1 MTWFKRDKPQAES
14 VPAYRPYSAL
24 EADAQLLTKIRSLCE
39 VAAASAEVVG
49 RRVADEETLKQ
60 EKHRFESAK
69 RLSLELTKGIA
80 DEFYRDT
87 ALQLIVE
94 LCMTANDVTAA
105 SILVRGIHTGI
116 IRERL
121 LGEHPVAFY

>member
-1 MTWFKRDKPQAES
+1 MKWFKRSKPEAEG
-14 VPAYRPYSAL
+14 VPAYRPDPAL
-24 EADAQLLTKIRSLCE
+24 ESDAQVLTKIRSLCE
-39 VAAASAEVVG
+39 VAAASAKVVG
-49 RRVADEETLKQ
+49 RRVADEETMKH
-60 EKHRFESAK
+60 ENHRFESAK
-69 RLSLELTKGIA
+69 RLSLELAKGIG

-105 SILVRGIHTGI
+105 SILVRGIQTGT

-121 LGEHPVAFY
+121 LEEHPVAFY